1 MDQRFDVEGMTCGH
15 CARAVGEAV
24 RRVDPAAKVEVDL
37 AGGRVVVDSSA
48 TRERIAE
55 AIRGEGY
62 TVAG

>member
-1 MDQRFDVEGMTCGH
+1 MDQRFDVQGMTCNH

-37 AGGRVVVDSSA
+37 AAGRVAVDSVA
-48 TRERIAE
+48 GRERIAE
-55 AIRGEGY
+55 AIRAEGY